1 MQGMDDCCEDD
12 GERRQ
17 EKGRRGG
24 GEMAVSAAVASVR
37 AADVLN
43 WGCLCWCWDEGE
55 GGEVVLIVGG
65 EFS

>member
-1 MQGMDDCCEDD
+1 
-12 GERRQ
+12 
-17 EKGRRGG
+17 
-24 GEMAVSAAVASVR
+24 MAVSAAVASVR

-43 WGCLCWCWDEGE
+43 WGCLCSCRDEGE